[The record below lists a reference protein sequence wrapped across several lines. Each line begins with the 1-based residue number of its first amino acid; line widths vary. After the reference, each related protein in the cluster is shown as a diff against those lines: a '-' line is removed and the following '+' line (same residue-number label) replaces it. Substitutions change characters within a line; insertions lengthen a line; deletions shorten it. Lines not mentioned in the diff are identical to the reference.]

1 MQKPCAFVDGSGAY
15 RIRWNQDSEVL
26 RNTYKDLQKVNPGLK
41 RNASLE
47 EIVQS
52 SETCNIYKHEHHR
65 DVEENIKKQ
74 KGWKAFSYVISCTS
88 TDKGCRRGPN
98 HSAGIPDD
106 PLKVDLRFTASGETG
121 HHFWQNKAFNR
132 DPIEGGLNKLFTY
145 R

>member
-15 RIRWNQDSEVL
+15 RVRWNQDSEVL

-52 SETCNIYKHEHHR
+52 SETCNIYRHEQHR
-65 DVEENIKKQ
+65 DVNENIKKQ

-106 PLKVDLRFTASGETG
+106 PLKVITLYMFYSKWL
-121 HHFWQNKAFNR
+121 HHFSQIRLK
-132 DPIEGGLNKLFTY
+132 
-145 R
+145 

>member
-1 MQKPCAFVDGSGAY
+1 M
-15 RIRWNQDSEVL
+15 
-26 RNTYKDLQKVNPGLK
+26 QKVNPGLK

-132 DPIEGGLNKLFTY
+132 DPIEGGLNMLVHLSLKV
-145 R
+145 